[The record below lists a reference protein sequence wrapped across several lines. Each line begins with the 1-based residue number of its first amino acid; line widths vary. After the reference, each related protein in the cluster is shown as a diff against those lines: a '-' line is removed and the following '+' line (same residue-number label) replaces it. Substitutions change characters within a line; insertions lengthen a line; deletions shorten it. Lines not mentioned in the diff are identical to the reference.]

1 MNDIHYNTVTRK
13 LQKYKVSK
21 GKWNLEVTQEAVEQ
35 IEKTFNDHLHQLLN
49 QEILFQ

>member
-1 MNDIHYNTVTRK
+1 MIFTTIQLPENYRSI
-13 LQKYKVSK
+13 KVSK

-35 IEKTFNDHLHQLLN
+35 IEKTFNAPSAPVLN